1 MSAKSS
7 STSTGCEAGTVNGG
21 VNGSSLS
28 SPHKLSG
35 SSSATT
41 KTERSATTM
50 TINGGNKTKIYVQQQ
65 HNNTP
70 TRSLITF
77 ENSVGDKVDSNQAAD
92 IIIVNQPHDCGKN
105 GAFAESKEKPIRPS
119 SLYVQQ
125 NNFGR
130 KAHHKSHKQTEP
142 SARLLET
149 HLKAK
154 FPSSETIQLE
164 EKLMEKESHK
174 PNNRKSNVNVLDDLR
189 ATKDAAI
196 KNANLLAFGSE
207 TELNNVKNYLLYQ
220 NANVDK
226 INNLRHK
233 NVLAKNL
240 KVDHDVV
247 NSEPASPVIEHN
259 ISKLN
264 DLKAS
269 CKDLNVEKE
278 LENLSLDDTKLKQYA
293 QFPSLSDLSLR
304 FTSLAAQ
311 SILKGVSY
319 NSVDTLVEVNMAA
332 EKKRNCEMNINTDLG
347 VV

>member
-7 STSTGCEAGTVNGG
+7 STSTGCEVNAA
-21 VNGSSLS
+21 NGSATS
-28 SPHKLSG
+28 SSVSTAHKSSG
-35 SSSATT
+35 SGAATT

-50 TINGGNKTKIYVQQQ
+50 TINGGNKTKIFVQQQ
-65 HNNTP
+65 HHNTP

-77 ENSVGDKVDSNQAAD
+77 ENSVGDKIDSDQAAD
-92 IIIVNQPHDCGKN
+92 IIIVNRPYDCAKN
-105 GAFAESKEKPIRPS
+105 GAEAKEKPIRPS
-119 SLYVQQ
+119 SLYVQH
-125 NNFGR
+125 NNLGR
-130 KAHHKSHKQTEP
+130 KSHHKSHKQTEP
-142 SARLLET
+142 TAKLLET

-164 EKLMEKESHK
+164 EKLLETESRK

-189 ATKDAAI
+189 ATKDATL

-207 TELNNVKNYLLYQ
+207 TELNNAKNYLLSH
-220 NANVDK
+220 NSNVDK

-233 NVLAKNL
+233 NVLTKNL
-240 KVDHDVV
+240 KDDHDLV
-247 NSEPASPVIEHN
+247 NSEPTSPVIEHH

-264 DLKAS
+264 DSKVS
-269 CKDLNVEKE
+269 CKDFNVEKE
-278 LENLSLDDTKLKQYA
+278 LENLSVDDTKLKQYA